1 LIVKVNE
8 LKPSSVTVAVLGW
21 NSDKEMRLAEI
32 VARISVL
39 LIHVCGTGEPFHNT
53 RSVGN
58 RSVPRILKVKAGAPA
73 VVALGISVSICAQAV
88 DPRNVRST
96 TMPTPKR
103 SKYRRS
109 VEGHIGFSPQ
119 HRPTSSLEIEA
130 LIKYI

>member
-8 LKPSSVTVAVLGW
+8 LKPSNVTVAVLGW

-73 VVALGISVSICAQAV
+73 VVALGISVSMCAQA
-88 DPRNVRST
+88 DPGNVRNT

-103 SKYRRS
+103 SKYKRS
-109 VEGHIGFSPQ
+109 TQGHIGFSPQ

-130 LIKYI
+130 LIKAL